1 VAEDGLSSPHHKGP
15 VPRPCGFFLSQGRD
29 SANPFPGMPSYSLC
43 GAPQVPSATIATAM
57 PNLTRRKFLHTAS
70 AATVAAAA
78 SAATVSR
85 ALAAGSRQRVFIG
98 SNTPDGILAYD
109 WDPATAELSRVG
121 LAAKLSN
128 VDWITFSPDLKFIF
142 AAAEVDTFNDKPT
155 GEVASYELSDGKL
168 SQVSAQN
175 SAGKGTC
182 HVALDRTG
190 RVLLSADYG
199 GGSAASFKVTKGRLG
214 PAVWNE
220 HYTQHGPNAD
230 RQEAAHAHFASFS
243 PDNRFAY
250 INDLGG
256 DCIHIYKLDAQTAK
270 LTPAGTYTAKPGSG
284 PRTLHFHPNGI
295 TAYCM
300 NELTSSVT
308 VLKWNKADG
317 SLTPLTTFSLVPR
330 GFKGVSTGCDT
341 VISRDGRFV
350 YFANRGDDFLYS
362 FTADKENGAL
372 TPIGRTSSGGK
383 TPRNF
388 TLDPTENWM
397 LVANQNS
404 SFVSVFARNPE
415 TGTLANEGRSYP
427 CPAPMCIL
435 FA

>member
-1 VAEDGLSSPHHKGP
+1 MGNLS
-15 VPRPCGFFLSQGRD
+15 RRAFLQ
-29 SANPFPGMPSYSLC
+29 
-43 GAPQVPSATIATAM
+43 
-57 PNLTRRKFLHTAS
+57 TAS
-70 AATVAAAA
+70 AATLAAAA
-78 SAATVSR
+78 SRTVAAT
-85 ALAAGSRQRVFIG
+85 SRQRVFIG

-128 VDWITFSPDLKFIF
+128 VDWITFSPDRKFIF
-142 AAAEVDTFNDKPT
+142 AAAEVDSFNGKPT
-155 GEVASYELSDGKL
+155 GEVASYELMNGKL
-168 SQVSAQN
+168 TQASAQN
-175 SAGKGTC
+175 SAGRGTC
-182 HVALDRTG
+182 HIALDRTG

-199 GGSAASFKVTKGRLG
+199 GGSAASFKVTTGHLS
-214 PAVWNE
+214 PAIWTE

-243 PDNRFAY
+243 PDNQFAY

-256 DCIHIYKLDAQTAK
+256 DCIHIYKLDAQTAQ
-270 LTPAGTYTAKPGSG
+270 LTPAGTYAAKRGSG
-284 PRTLHFHPNGI
+284 PRTLHFHPNGV

-300 NELTSSVT
+300 NELNSSVA
-308 VLKWNKADG
+308 VLKWNKVDG
-317 SLTPLTTFSLVPR
+317 SLTPITSFGLVPK
-330 GFKGVSTGCDT
+330 GSKGVSTGCDT

-350 YFANRGDDFLYS
+350 YFANRGDDFLYG
-362 FTADKENGAL
+362 FAADSASGAL
-372 TPIGRTSSGGK
+372 KPIARSSCGGK

-404 SFVSVFARNPE
+404 SLLSVFARNPE
-415 TGTLANEGRSYP
+415 TGTLANEGKSYP
-427 CPAPMCIL
+427 CPSPMCIL

>member
-1 VAEDGLSSPHHKGP
+1 M
-15 VPRPCGFFLSQGRD
+15 R
-29 SANPFPGMPSYSLC
+29 N
-43 GAPQVPSATIATAM
+43 
-57 PNLTRRKFLHTAS
+57 NTRRVFLQTAS
-70 AATVAAAA
+70 AATLAAAA
-78 SAATVSR
+78 SRTFAATSH
-85 ALAAGSRQRVFIG
+85 QRVFIG

-121 LAAKLSN
+121 VAAKLSN
-128 VDWITFSPDLKFIF
+128 VDWITFSPDRKFIF
-142 AAAEVDTFNDKPT
+142 AAAEVDTFNGKPT
-155 GEVASYELSDGKL
+155 GEVASYELINGKL
-168 SQVSAQN
+168 TQVSAQN

-199 GGSAASFKVTKGRLG
+199 GGCAASFKATNGRLSS
-214 PAVWNE
+214 AIWTE

-243 PDNRFAY
+243 PDNQFAY

-256 DCIHIYKLDAQTAK
+256 DCIHIYKLDAQTAQ
-270 LTPAGTYTAKPGSG
+270 LTPAGTYSAKPGSG
-284 PRTLHFHPNGI
+284 PRTLHFHPNGV

-300 NELTSSVT
+300 NELNSSVA

-317 SLTPLTTFSLVPR
+317 SLTPVTTFGLVPT
-330 GFKGVSTGCDT
+330 GTKGVSTGCDT

-350 YFANRGDDFLYS
+350 YFANRGDDFLFS
-362 FTADKENGAL
+362 FAADKESGAL
-372 TPIGRTSSGGK
+372 TPIARTSCGGK

-388 TLDPTENWM
+388 TLDPTGNWM

-404 SFVSVFARNPE
+404 SFVSVFARDPK